1 MDSQSVENKLQG
13 CLCNTQQ
20 PTNEDKQNN
29 EWDKNQYYFLSTSKQ
44 KNKKVSSTS
53 TLNYKLGCRIKQWAC
68 KDDLKALKRS
78 VNKRLSGEFPVK
90 IILLQIHLITLCLYI
105 KMS

>member
-13 CLCNTQQ
+13 CLFNTQQ
-20 PTNEDKQNN
+20 STNEDKQNN
-29 EWDKNQYYFLSTSKQ
+29 EWYKNQYYFLSTSKQ
-44 KNKKVSSTS
+44 KNKKVSNTS

-68 KDDLKALKRS
+68 KDDLKALERS
-78 VNKRLSGEFPVK
+78 VNKRLSDVCPVK
-90 IILLQIHLITLCLYI
+90 SILLYIHLITLCLYV